1 MSNVSANYHH
11 IEIHT
16 IKPEHLLDLFENIYH
31 FQLIGKRQT
40 DFYSQWFLQSG
51 RCRLIISSILNLNV
65 KQTDSNHYDIL
76 TSILSQPSTADY
88 IFDRDTV
95 FNVALQVKSIQAILD
110 NNPDLQV
117 MRKKV
122 PFFPPDSLF
131 FCSRL
136 LFRLDTPAMSMVRSN
151 TLV

>member
-1 MSNVSANYHH
+1 M
-11 IEIHT
+11 
-16 IKPEHLLDLFENIYH
+16 
-31 FQLIGKRQT
+31 IGKRQT

-131 FCSRL
+131 FYSRL
-136 LFRLDTPAMSMVRSN
+136 LFRLDTPAMRMVRSN